1 MAHTNMPVLIYAPP
15 GAMKTSFARTL
26 RDYTAGRKPQDLSA
40 DPFGV
45 CVVPI
50 RLGTTRR
57 PGPLKSLGSRNMAKM
72 EMINKAAY
80 QDLTEAT
87 QELKR
92 ELKYLKW
99 TMYGGLLWMAAF
111 V

>member
-1 MAHTNMPVLIYAPP
+1 MDLENWYGPEALAHNNMPVLIYAPP

-50 RLGTTRR
+50 RLGTAHR
-57 PGPLKSLGSRNMAKM
+57 PRSSPIPRGKGTGKC
-72 EMINKAAY
+72 
-80 QDLTEAT
+80 
-87 QELKR
+87 
-92 ELKYLKW
+92 
-99 TMYGGLLWMAAF
+99 
-111 V
+111 